1 MAGWRALEDLANAD
15 TLCPTHMSL
24 LLTLTTAS
32 LQAMLDPKADPP
44 RTLMD
49 VPDYAI
55 NSLELRGLNINT
67 KQLSGWG
74 MDDLDAL
81 RDRAD
86 KAACPC
92 LILFEEE
99 PLSFGDDDA
108 SVQQAAHE
116 RVSRLAVAA
125 NRLGCNALA
134 VRCSGEPDEDRLEL
148 CAEHLKDIVSSIEHL
163 DLNLLL
169 APHDGLT
176 DDPDRL
182 TDLIKQIGGFRIGAM
197 PTYGRSSDQTAE
209 LEQLRKLAPYAGA
222 IQIHVEA
229 FNRNSNHKGLSLES
243 AIETIRKVGYVNTV
257 TIDYVGDGEPARDI
271 ALARVE
277 LQTAIDAE

>member
-1 MAGWRALEDLANAD
+1 
-15 TLCPTHMSL
+15 MSL

-32 LQAMLDPKADPP
+32 LQTMLDPQAQPP

-49 VPDYAI
+49 VPEFAM

-67 KQLSGWG
+67 NQLSGWG
-74 MDDLDAL
+74 LNELDAL

-92 LILFEEE
+92 LVLSEEE
-99 PLSFGDDDA
+99 PLSFGDDDPE
-108 SVQQAAHE
+108 VQEAAHA
-116 RVSRLAVAA
+116 RVTRLAVAA

-134 VRCSGEPDEDRLEL
+134 VRCAGDHDEDRLEL

-169 APHDGLT
+169 APHEGLT
-176 DDPDRL
+176 DDPERL

-197 PTYGRSSDQTAE
+197 PTYGRSSDEPTE
-209 LEQLRKLAPYAGA
+209 LEHLRKLAPYAGA
-222 IQIHVEA
+222 IQLRVDD
-229 FNRNSNHKGLSLES
+229 FNRNSNHKGLSLGS
-243 AIETIRKVGYVNTV
+243 AIETIRKVGYVNTI
-257 TIDYVGDGEPARDI
+257 TIDYVGGGDPSRNIE
-271 ALARVE
+271 LARIE
-277 LQTAIDAE
+277 LQGAIDAE